1 MILAQ
6 RYASKAMREIFLP
19 ESKIIA
25 ERKLWIAVMRAQANL
40 GHPIDK
46 NVIADYEKVIA
57 KVDLASIDKRE
68 KELRHDVKA
77 RIEEFNALAGH
88 QAIHEIGRAHV

>member
-1 MILAQ
+1 MSTLAQ

-25 ERKLWIAVMRAQANL
+25 ERRLWIAVMKAQANL
-40 GHPIDK
+40 GHKIDAK
-46 NVIADYEKVIA
+46 VIADYESVIT

-68 KELRHDVKA
+68 
-77 RIEEFNALAGH
+77 
-88 QAIHEIGRAHV
+88 IGRAHV